1 MVMFFWFKILN
12 VTVTSYFAKYIQYNH
27 TDSNSWGKQKIFQ
40 TVQARGDLIFFWL
53 ILNYPV
59 NK

>member
-1 MVMFFWFKILN
+1 MVMFFWFKILI

-40 TVQARGDLIFFWL
+40 TVQAWGDLIFSG
-53 ILNYPV
+53 
-59 NK
+59 